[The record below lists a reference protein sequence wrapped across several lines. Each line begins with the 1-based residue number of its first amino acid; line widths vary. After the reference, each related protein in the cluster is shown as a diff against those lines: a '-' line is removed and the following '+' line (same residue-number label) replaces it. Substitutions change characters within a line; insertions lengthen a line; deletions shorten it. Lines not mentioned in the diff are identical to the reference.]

1 MSLVMYKLLHI
12 VGILFLFI
20 GLGGLL
26 RSGGA
31 AEGRKLAVMLHGIG
45 LVVILVAG
53 FGALARIGMSNPAIW
68 PAWLWIKTVIWLL
81 LGAAPAIIKRAPR
94 LVPLLWVALPVL
106 GGVAAY
112 LALNNPA

>member
-1 MSLVMYKLLHI
+1 MSLLMYKVLHI
-12 VGILFLFI
+12 LGIMFVFI

-26 RSGGA
+26 RSGT

-68 PAWLWIKTVIWLL
+68 PAWLWIKAVIWLV
-81 LGAAPAIIKRAPR
+81 LGAAPAIIKRAPGMAG
-94 LVPLLWVALPVL
+94 LLWVALPIL
-106 GGVAAY
+106 GAVAAY